1 MTCLKLCTF
10 SIADAAKHNAQYIFY
25 FITCMIDSRLMLFFS
40 KRLGSIVADFDL
52 IYDSSIVNFEETI
65 IQASVELASGS
76 NLSYDGIS
84 VAAKTGIYF

>member
-1 MTCLKLCTF
+1 
-10 SIADAAKHNAQYIFY
+10 
-25 FITCMIDSRLMLFFS
+25 
-40 KRLGSIVADFDL
+40 
-52 IYDSSIVNFEETI
+52 VNFEETI

>member
-1 MTCLKLCTF
+1 
-10 SIADAAKHNAQYIFY
+10 
-25 FITCMIDSRLMLFFS
+25 MIDSRLMLFFS